1 MTDRKSDMPWSI
13 KGVSAEARTLAKAAA
28 AREGLT
34 MGEWVSRAIHRRGGQ
49 SDISTSTVTAD
60 PAPLGAAPLPEPPA
74 AGGVDP
80 HVQQKIQALETR
92 MVTLAEPLDMV
103 IKQIEQRISALE
115 VRLVD
120 KK

>member
-1 MTDRKSDMPWSI
+1 
-13 KGVSAEARTLAKAAA
+13 
-28 AREGLT
+28 
-34 MGEWVSRAIHRRGGQ
+34 
-49 SDISTSTVTAD
+49 
-60 PAPLGAAPLPEPPA
+60 
-74 AGGVDP
+74 
-80 HVQQKIQALETR
+80 LETR

>member
-34 MGEWVSRAIHRRGGQ
+34 MGEWVSRAIQRRGGQ
-49 SDISTSTVTAD
+49 SDISTSS
-60 PAPLGAAPLPEPPA
+60 A

-80 HVQQKIQALETR
+80 HLQQKIQALETR